1 MLQLISDTVQESL
14 LLDSGRE
21 VEIGRALPTEKD
33 LDLQV
38 QVRYKRILS
47 YKNDIDTIYNKIV
60 VG

>member
-1 MLQLISDTVQESL
+1 MLQLVSDTVQESL
-14 LLDSGRE
+14 LLDSGRK

-38 QVRYKRILS
+38 LVRYTRILS
-47 YKNDIDTIYNKIV
+47 YKNDIDTIYNKIM